1 VIFQKKFT
9 LVNINSS
16 RELEGDLLASES
28 LINRGESVKLVLKR
42 SGILGVKEDLEGLG
56 TVNLL
61 AESLANDFG
70 RENHVVQNG
79 IVDGSQG
86 ARSGTRLLTVVATAR
101 NSQDAALGNENNVT
115 VRELLL
121 KLTGDLGLDLLERL
135 LVGDGN
141 EDNDSLLTSANFNL
155 FA

>member
-1 VIFQKKFT
+1 LT
-9 LVNINSS
+9 
-16 RELEGDLLASES
+16 
-28 LINRGESVKLVLKR
+28 
-42 SGILGVKEDLEGLG
+42 
-56 TVNLL
+56 
-61 AESLANDFG
+61 ESLANDLG
-70 RENHVVQNG
+70 GVHKVIQDGV
-79 IVDGSQG
+79 VDGSQG
-86 ARSGTRLLTVVATAR
+86 TGSGTRLLTVVAATR